1 MTKILSLIISFLL
14 TVFPWSSYL
23 QSQSQQLAFP
33 GEKAA
38 CKMIAEYI
46 KDNDV
51 ESIYNLYS
59 EADKM
64 YNENL
69 REQIQNIIDSI
80 DGKIIKTERGAGV
93 GHQSDYANMGVYQSQ
108 RDFALEIKTTT
119 EKYELLIFWIT
130 VDTEKPETVGLGAL
144 NLFDS
149 NNELVAYASYNY

>member
-33 GEKAA
+33 GENAA

-80 DGKIIKTERGAGV
+80 DGKIIKAKRSAGV

-119 EKYELLIFWIT
+119 EKYELLIFWVT
-130 VDTEKPETVGLGAL
+130 VDTESPEEVGIGSLA
-144 NLFDS
+144 LFDS
-149 NNELVAYASYNY
+149 ERNLIAEAY